1 MKIKQAV
8 FLAVLVLAVAALA
21 VPLVGLR
28 AAASGSTAPA
38 KTPSEVKAAAAE
50 AAAKAATREVQQ
62 EVQQEVAVQGKVDS
76 TQTGRISEDTIKALG
91 FLRAKDPAAVSADL
105 AKQILNRGKSGKSGD
120 VSIQSGEPEVL
131 NSRSALSDALITTI
145 GGRDTQF
152 QEVVLLA
159 DWDGR
164 EDCAADR
171 EQKVDDFSFAQSD
184 PNHTLTRAA
193 ISEHTVANG
202 FNENVYFYGDS
213 VGNFWIGT
221 DTNPGVSFGPGGS
234 VKSLR
239 QVNIPQLINTNTSG
253 GFTLTNPFSLAV
265 PPQQDC
271 TDDQVS
277 VTGIAVNPV
286 VDLGDFG
293 LCGTIGEVVYVSVLD
308 TEGCAILAANNR
320 PIRTRIIAFAF
331 VD

>member
-1 MKIKQAV
+1 
-8 FLAVLVLAVAALA
+8 
-21 VPLVGLR
+21 
-28 AAASGSTAPA
+28 
-38 KTPSEVKAAAAE
+38 
-50 AAAKAATREVQQ
+50 
-62 EVQQEVAVQGKVDS
+62 
-76 TQTGRISEDTIKALG
+76 
-91 FLRAKDPAAVSADL
+91 
-105 AKQILNRGKSGKSGD
+105 
-120 VSIQSGEPEVL
+120 
-131 NSRSALSDALITTI
+131 SALSDALITTI
-145 GGRDTQF
+145 GGGDTQF
-152 QEVVLLA
+152 QGGVLLGGWGGRG
-159 DWDGR
+159 DWAAGR
-164 EDCAADR
+164 G
-171 EQKVDDFSFAQSD
+171 QKGGGFSFAQSD

-234 VKSLR
+234 VDSLR

-331 VD
+331 VDGGGAGGLAPVSASQIFLSPFSNIAGVSVDDDGSLYFQLVDLIQFTGGAIFKLTEIERSNTCHGPATMNRFVPPGGGLQSGAPSDLGQFHTALVGPFS

>member
-1 MKIKQAV
+1 
-8 FLAVLVLAVAALA
+8 
-21 VPLVGLR
+21 
-28 AAASGSTAPA
+28 
-38 KTPSEVKAAAAE
+38 
-50 AAAKAATREVQQ
+50 
-62 EVQQEVAVQGKVDS
+62 
-76 TQTGRISEDTIKALG
+76 
-91 FLRAKDPAAVSADL
+91 
-105 AKQILNRGKSGKSGD
+105 
-120 VSIQSGEPEVL
+120 
-131 NSRSALSDALITTI
+131 SALSDALITTI
-145 GGRDTQF
+145 GGGDTQF
-152 QEVVLLA
+152 QGGVLLGGWGGRG
-159 DWDGR
+159 DWAAGR
-164 EDCAADR
+164 G
-171 EQKVDDFSFAQSD
+171 QKGGGFFFGPSD
-184 PNHTLTRAA
+184 PNPTLNRAA
-193 ISEHTVANG
+193 ISAHTVANG
-202 FNENVYFYGDS
+202 VNEKDCLFGDS

-234 VKSLR
+234 VDSLR

-277 VTGIAVNPV
+277 VTGTAVNPV

-331 VD
+331 VDGGGAGALTPVAATQVFLSPVSNNARGSVGDDGSLELPLV